1 MKHSNDPFWVLKF
14 YSMIHFVIMHFLNN
28 IMTVFKDK
36 FKQYGFNLSFILK
49 LFIFIPLLLFLLSCG
64 SRAPTGLDQE
74 TIKSQSKKD
83 YDELKAGTENIVK
96 EIDLYQAIAIGIKH
110 NRNLRIQMME
120 SALSQGQ
127 IDVVKFDMLPQFAAS
142 AGYKHLSQFPG
153 STSLAISD
161 RETGPAELGDD
172 PSYTISSE
180 RNQRT
185 GEYGF
190 TWNALDFG
198 LSYVRAGQQADRY
211 LISKELERK
220 AVQNL
225 TREIIYAY
233 WKTISADYLLDQI
246 NPLMDKVNSALEDME
261 YIETLLLS
269 SPMDALLYQKEL
281 LDVAQIL
288 DTQQRALMD
297 ARVELAGLM
306 GLLPDEKYVLV
317 HTAQPLTELRMDLKR
332 QEETALFS
340 RPELLEITYQERV
353 NAKEARARM
362 LSLFPSLRFDANWT
376 YDSNKYLYNKNN
388 FEYGALLGVNLLN
401 VFQLGNNSEINE
413 LNEKIIKEQRLALSM
428 TILSQV
434 HIANINYA
442 QTLREYSNARQYLEV
457 SQRINDL
464 ISNAQKISRFGE
476 LEIIREEASLLVA
489 KLRNDIAFAEMQYSL
504 GSLYSSVGMNFVP
517 NNALEMDE
525 QELAKNIE
533 NNLNRWTKKYTALV
547 VEPLNEQNPTLKQL
561 KSSDNLVAYSSLSGG
576 GFIFKFSNETFYLEG
591 KGRTRYHAELADGNP
606 LPSWLALLPSTKSFV
621 GIPIES
627 FGSLDIRLT
636 ASNDVVSVDDVF
648 TLSWDLTKEDLS
660 L

>member
-1 MKHSNDPFWVLKF
+1 MKQSNDPFWVLKF
-14 YSMIHFVIMHFLNN
+14 YSMIHFVIMHFLDK
-28 IMTVFKDK
+28 IMTVFIDK
-36 FKQYGFNLSFILK
+36 SKQYDFNLNFFLK
-49 LFIFIPLLLFLLSCG
+49 LLISIPLLLLLTSCG

-127 IDVVKFDMLPQFAAS
+127 IDVVKFDMLPQFAVN

-161 RETGPAELGDD
+161 RETGPGELGDD
-172 PSYTISSE
+172 PSYTVSSE
-180 RNQRT
+180 RRQRT

-246 NPLMDKVNSALEDME
+246 NPLMEKVNSALEDME

-340 RPELLEITYQERV
+340 RPELLEIAYQERV

-489 KLRNDIAFAEMQYSL
+489 KLRNDIAFAELQYSL

-561 KSSDNLVAYSSLSGG
+561 KSNDNLVAYSSLSGG
-576 GFIFKFSNETFYLEG
+576 GFIFKYSNETFYLEG
-591 KGRTRYHAELADGNP
+591 KGRTRYHAKLADGNP
-606 LPSWLALLPSTKSFV
+606 LPSWLALLPSTNSFV

-648 TLSWDLTKEDLS
+648 TLTWDLSKEDLS

>member
-1 MKHSNDPFWVLKF
+1 
-14 YSMIHFVIMHFLNN
+14 
-28 IMTVFKDK
+28 MTVFIDK
-36 FKQYGFNLSFILK
+36 FKQYIFDLSFVFK
-49 LFIFIPLLLFLLSCG
+49 LFIAVPLFLFLSSCG
-64 SRAPTGLDQE
+64 SRTPTGLDQE

-83 YDELKAGTENIVK
+83 YDELRAGTENIVK

-153 STSLAISD
+153 STSLAISNK
-161 RETGPAELGDD
+161 ETGPAELGDD
-172 PSYTISSE
+172 PSYTVSSE

-220 AVQNL
+220 AIQNL

-246 NPLMDKVNSALEDME
+246 NPLMDKVNAALEDME

-317 HTAQPLTELRMDLKR
+317 HTTQPLTELRMDLKR

-340 RPELLEITYQERV
+340 RPELLEVAYQERV

-376 YDSNKYLYNKNN
+376 YDSNKYLYNKGN

-401 VFQLGNNSEINE
+401 VFQSVNNSEINE

-517 NNALEMDE
+517 KNALEMNEKD
-525 QELAKNIE
+525 LAKEIE
-533 NNLNRWTKKYTALV
+533 SNLNRWTKKYTALV
-547 VEPLNEQNPTLKQL
+547 VEPLNEQKPTLKQL
-561 KSSDNLVAYSSLSGG
+561 KSNDNLVAYSSLSGG

-606 LPSWLALLPSTKSFV
+606 LPSWLALLPSTNSFV

-648 TLSWDLTKEDLS
+648 TLTWDLTKEDLS

>member
-1 MKHSNDPFWVLKF
+1 
-14 YSMIHFVIMHFLNN
+14 MHFIHK
-28 IMTVFKDK
+28 IMTVFIDK
-36 FKQYGFNLSFILK
+36 FKQYDFNLSFILK
-49 LFIFIPLLLFLLSCG
+49 LFISVPLLLFLSSCG

-96 EIDLYQAIAIGIKH
+96 EIDLYQAIAIAIKH

-127 IDVVKFDMLPQFAAS
+127 IDVVKFDMLPQFAVN

-161 RETGPAELGDD
+161 RETGPGELGDD
-172 PSYTISSE
+172 PSYTVSSE
-180 RNQRT
+180 RRQRT

-246 NPLMDKVNSALEDME
+246 NPLMEKVNSALEDME

-340 RPELLEITYQERV
+340 RPELLEIAYQERV

-489 KLRNDIAFAEMQYSL
+489 KLRNDIAFAELQYSL

-547 VEPLNEQNPTLKQL
+547 VEPINEQNPTLKQL
-561 KSSDNLVAYSSLSGG
+561 KSNDNLVAYSSLSGG
-576 GFIFKFSNETFYLEG
+576 GFIFKYSNETFYLEG
-591 KGRTRYHAELADGNP
+591 KGRTRYHAKLADGNP
-606 LPSWLALLPSTKSFV
+606 LPSWLALLPSTNSFV

-648 TLSWDLTKEDLS
+648 TLTWDLSKEDLS

>member
-14 YSMIHFVIMHFLNN
+14 YSMIHFVIMHFLDK
-28 IMTVFKDK
+28 IMTVFIDK
-36 FKQYGFNLSFILK
+36 SKQYVFDLNFIFK
-49 LFIFIPLLLFLLSCG
+49 LFVAIPLLLLLTSCG
-64 SRAPTGLDQE
+64 SRTPTGLDQE

-127 IDVVKFDMLPQFAAS
+127 IDVVKFDMLPQFAAN
-142 AGYKHLSQFPG
+142 AGYKHLNQFPG

-161 RETGPAELGDD
+161 RETGPAELSND

-185 GEYGF
+185 AEVGF

-281 LDVAQIL
+281 LDIAQIL

-306 GLLPDEKYVLV
+306 GLLPDEEYVLIP
-317 HTAQPLTELRMDLKR
+317 TAQPLTELRMDLKR

-340 RPELLEITYQERV
+340 RPELLEIAYQERV
-353 NAKEARARM
+353 NSKEARARM

-376 YDSNKYLYNKNN
+376 YDSNKYLYNKDN

-401 VFQLGNNSEINE
+401 VFQLYNNSEINE
-413 LNEKIIKEQRLALSM
+413 LNEEIIKEQRLALSM

-434 HIANINYA
+434 HIANINYV

-517 NNALEMDE
+517 KNAFEMNE
-525 QELAKNIE
+525 LELAKEIE
-533 NNLNRWTKKYTALV
+533 DNLNRWTKKYTALV

-561 KSSDNLVAYSSLSGG
+561 KSNDNLVAYSSLSGG
-576 GFIFKFSNETFYLEG
+576 GFIFKYSDETFYLEG
-591 KGRTRYHAELADGNP
+591 KGRTRYHAQLADGSP
-606 LPSWLALLPSTKSFV
+606 LPSWLALLPSTNSFV

-627 FGSLDIRLT
+627 FGTLDIRLT

-648 TLSWDLTKEDLS
+648 TLTWDLTKEDLS

>member
-1 MKHSNDPFWVLKF
+1 MIILNYKFEHLKNNPRTF
-14 YSMIHFVIMHFLNN
+14 Y
-28 IMTVFKDK
+28 
-36 FKQYGFNLSFILK
+36 LK
-49 LFIFIPLLLFLLSCG
+49 LLIPFCLLLFLISCG
-64 SRAPTGLDQE
+64 SRTPTGLDQE

-161 RETGPAELGDD
+161 RETGPAELGED
-172 PSYTISSE
+172 PSYTVSSE

-198 LSYVRAGQQADRY
+198 LSYVRAGQQADRF

-246 NPLMDKVNSALEDME
+246 NPLMEKVDSALEDME

-288 DTQQRALMD
+288 DSQQRALMD

-340 RPELLEITYQERV
+340 RPELLEVAYQERV

-401 VFQLGNNSEINE
+401 VFQSFNNSEINE

-476 LEIIREEASLLVA
+476 LEVIREEASLLVA

-517 NNALEMDE
+517 NNALEMNEMD
-525 QELAKNIE
+525 LAKVIE
-533 NNLNRWTKKYTALV
+533 SNLNRWTKKYTALV
-547 VEPLNEQNPTLKQL
+547 VEPLNEQKPTLKQL

-591 KGRTRYHAELADGNP
+591 KGRKRYHAELADGNP
-606 LPSWLALLPSTKSFV
+606 LPSWLALLPSTNSFV

-648 TLSWDLTKEDLS
+648 TLTWDLTKEDLS

>member
-1 MKHSNDPFWVLKF
+1 
-14 YSMIHFVIMHFLNN
+14 
-28 IMTVFKDK
+28 
-36 FKQYGFNLSFILK
+36 
-49 LFIFIPLLLFLLSCG
+49 
-64 SRAPTGLDQE
+64 
-74 TIKSQSKKD
+74 
-83 YDELKAGTENIVK
+83 
-96 EIDLYQAIAIGIKH
+96 
-110 NRNLRIQMME
+110 
-120 SALSQGQ
+120 
-127 IDVVKFDMLPQFAAS
+127 
-142 AGYKHLSQFPG
+142 
-153 STSLAISD
+153 
-161 RETGPAELGDD
+161 
-172 PSYTISSE
+172 
-180 RNQRT
+180 
-185 GEYGF
+185 
-190 TWNALDFG
+190 
-198 LSYVRAGQQADRY
+198 
-211 LISKELERK
+211 
-220 AVQNL
+220 
-225 TREIIYAY
+225 
-233 WKTISADYLLDQI
+233 
-246 NPLMDKVNSALEDME
+246 
-261 YIETLLLS
+261 
-269 SPMDALLYQKEL
+269 
-281 LDVAQIL
+281 
-288 DTQQRALMD
+288 MD

-340 RPELLEITYQERV
+340 RPELLEVAYQERV
-353 NAKEARARM
+353 NAGEARARM

-401 VFQLGNNSEINE
+401 VFQSFNNSEINE

-517 NNALEMDE
+517 KNALEMNEKD
-525 QELAKNIE
+525 LAKAIE
-533 NNLNRWTKKYTALV
+533 SNLNRWTKKYTALV
-547 VEPLNEQNPTLKQL
+547 VEPINEQKPSLKQL
-561 KSSDNLVAYSSLSGG
+561 KSNDNLVAYSSLSGG

-606 LPSWLALLPSTKSFV
+606 LPSWLALLPSTNSFV

-648 TLSWDLTKEDLS
+648 TLTWDLTKEDLS

>member
-1 MKHSNDPFWVLKF
+1 
-14 YSMIHFVIMHFLNN
+14 MHFLDK
-28 IMTVFKDK
+28 IMRVFKDK
-36 FKQYGFNLSFILK
+36 FKQYDFNLSFILK
-49 LFIFIPLLLFLLSCG
+49 LFICIPLLLFLSSCG
-64 SRAPTGLDQE
+64 SRTPTGLDQE

-127 IDVVKFDMLPQFAAS
+127 IDVVKFDMLPQFAAN

-161 RETGPAELGDD
+161 KETGPGVLGDD

-220 AVQNL
+220 AIQNL

-246 NPLMDKVNSALEDME
+246 NPLMEKVNSALEDME

-340 RPELLEITYQERV
+340 RPELLEIAYQERV

-489 KLRNDIAFAEMQYSL
+489 KLRNDIAFAELQYSL

-561 KSSDNLVAYSSLSGG
+561 KSNDNLVAYSSLSGG
-576 GFIFKFSNETFYLEG
+576 GFIFKYSNETFYLEG
-591 KGRTRYHAELADGNP
+591 KGRTRYHAKLADGNP
-606 LPSWLALLPSTKSFV
+606 LPSWLALLPSTNSFV

-648 TLSWDLTKEDLS
+648 TLTWDLSKEDLS

>member
-1 MKHSNDPFWVLKF
+1 MKHSNDPFWVLKY
-14 YSMIHFVIMHFLNN
+14 YSMIHFVILHFLDK

-36 FKQYGFNLSFILK
+36 SKQYDFNLSFFLK
-49 LFIFIPLLLFLLSCG
+49 LFISIPLLLFLTSCG
-64 SRAPTGLDQE
+64 SRTPTGLDQE

-161 RETGPAELGDD
+161 RETGPAELGED
-172 PSYTISSE
+172 PSYTVSSE

-198 LSYVRAGQQADRY
+198 LSYVRAGQQADRF

-246 NPLMDKVNSALEDME
+246 NPLMEKVDSALEDME

-288 DTQQRALMD
+288 DTQRRALMD
-297 ARVELAGLM
+297 ARVELADLM

-340 RPELLEITYQERV
+340 RPELLEVAYQERV
-353 NAKEARARM
+353 NAGEARARM

-376 YDSNKYLYNKNN
+376 YDSNKYLYNKGN
-388 FEYGALLGVNLLN
+388 FEYGTLLGVNLLN
-401 VFQLGNNSEINE
+401 VFQSFNNSEINE

-517 NNALEMDE
+517 NNALEMNEKD
-525 QELAKNIE
+525 LAKAIE
-533 NNLNRWTKKYTALV
+533 SNLNRWTKKYTALV
-547 VEPLNEQNPTLKQL
+547 VEPLNEQKPTLKQL
-561 KSSDNLVAYSSLSGG
+561 KSNDNLVAYSSLSGG

-591 KGRTRYHAELADGNP
+591 KGRKRYHAELADGNP
-606 LPSWLALLPSTKSFV
+606 LPSWLALLPSTNSFV

-636 ASNDVVSVDDVF
+636 ASNDVVSIDDVF
-648 TLSWDLTKEDLS
+648 TLTWDLTKGDLD

>member
-1 MKHSNDPFWVLKF
+1 MGNFNYKLEYIRKDYKKF
-14 YSMIHFVIMHFLNN
+14 Y
-28 IMTVFKDK
+28 
-36 FKQYGFNLSFILK
+36 LK
-49 LFIFIPLLLFLLSCG
+49 LFISVCLLLFIMSCG
-64 SRAPTGLDQE
+64 SRTPTGLDQE

-96 EIDLYQAIAIGIKH
+96 EIDLYQAIAIAIKH

-161 RETGPAELGDD
+161 RETGPAELGED
-172 PSYTISSE
+172 PSYTVSSE

-246 NPLMDKVNSALEDME
+246 NPLMEKVNSALQDME

-306 GLLPDEKYVLV
+306 GLLPDEDYVLV
-317 HTAQPLTELRMDLKR
+317 PTAQPLTELRMDLKR

-340 RPELLEITYQERV
+340 RPELLEIAYQERV

-428 TILSQV
+428 TVLSQV

-489 KLRNDIAFAEMQYSL
+489 KLRNDIAFAELQYSL

-517 NNALEMDE
+517 NNALEMNEKD
-525 QELAKNIE
+525 LAKAVE
-533 NNLNRWTKKYTALV
+533 DNLNRWTKKYTALV
-547 VEPLNEQNPTLKQL
+547 VEPLNEQSPTLKQL
-561 KSSDNLVAYSSLSGG
+561 KSNDNLVAYSSLSGG
-576 GFIFKFSNETFYLEG
+576 GFIFKYSTETFYLEG
-591 KGRTRYHAELADGNP
+591 KGRTRYHAKLADGNP
-606 LPSWLALLPSTKSFV
+606 LPSWLALLPSTNSFV

-648 TLSWDLTKEDLS
+648 TLTWDLTTADLS

>member
-1 MKHSNDPFWVLKF
+1 MGNFNYRLEYIRKDYKKF
-14 YSMIHFVIMHFLNN
+14 Y
-28 IMTVFKDK
+28 
-36 FKQYGFNLSFILK
+36 LK
-49 LFIFIPLLLFLLSCG
+49 LLISVCLLLFIMSCG
-64 SRAPTGLDQE
+64 SRTPTGLDQE
-74 TIKSQSKKD
+74 TIKSQSQKD

-96 EIDLYQAIAIGIKH
+96 EIDLYQAIAIAIKH

-127 IDVVKFDMLPQFAAS
+127 IDVVKFDMLPQFAAN

-172 PSYTISSE
+172 PSYTVSSE
-180 RNQRT
+180 RRQRT

-220 AVQNL
+220 AVQDL

-246 NPLMDKVNSALEDME
+246 NPLMEKVNSALQDME

-297 ARVELAGLM
+297 ARVELADLM
-306 GLLPDEKYVLV
+306 GLLPDEDYVLV
-317 HTAQPLTELRMDLKR
+317 PTAQPLTELRMDLKR

-340 RPELLEITYQERV
+340 RPELLEVAYQERV
-353 NAKEARARM
+353 NSKEARARM

-428 TILSQV
+428 TVLSQV

-464 ISNAQKISRFGE
+464 ITNAQKISRFGE

-489 KLRNDIAFAEMQYSL
+489 KLRNDIAFAELQYSL

-517 NNALEMDE
+517 NNALEMNEKD
-525 QELAKNIE
+525 LAKAVE
-533 NNLNRWTKKYTALV
+533 DNLNRWTKKYTALV

-561 KSSDNLVAYSSLSGG
+561 KSNDNLVAYSSLSGG
-576 GFIFKFSNETFYLEG
+576 GFIFKYSTETFYLEG
-591 KGRTRYHAELADGNP
+591 KGRKRYHAKLADGNP
-606 LPSWLALLPSTKSFV
+606 LPSWLALLPSTNSFV

-648 TLSWDLTKEDLS
+648 TLTWDLTTEDLS

>member
-1 MKHSNDPFWVLKF
+1 
-14 YSMIHFVIMHFLNN
+14 MI
-28 IMTVFKDK
+28 
-36 FKQYGFNLSFILK
+36 G
-49 LFIFIPLLLFLLSCG
+49 
-64 SRAPTGLDQE
+64 
-74 TIKSQSKKD
+74 
-83 YDELKAGTENIVK
+83 
-96 EIDLYQAIAIGIKH
+96 
-110 NRNLRIQMME
+110 
-120 SALSQGQ
+120 
-127 IDVVKFDMLPQFAAS
+127 
-142 AGYKHLSQFPG
+142 
-153 STSLAISD
+153 
-161 RETGPAELGDD
+161 ETGPAELGDD
-172 PSYTISSE
+172 PDYTISSE

-233 WKTISADYLLDQI
+233 WKTISADYLLGQI
-246 NPLMDKVNSALEDME
+246 SPLMDKVNSALEDME

-340 RPELLEITYQERV
+340 RPELLEIAYQERV

-362 LSLFPSLRFDANWT
+362 LSLFPSLRLDANWT

-401 VFQLGNNSEINE
+401 VFQQFNNSDINE
-413 LNEKIIKEQRLALSM
+413 LNERIIKEQRLALSM

-561 KSSDNLVAYSSLSGG
+561 KSNDNLVAYSSLSGG
-576 GFIFKFSNETFYLEG
+576 GFIFKYSNETFYLEG
-591 KGRTRYHAELADGNP
+591 KGRTRYHAKLADGNP
-606 LPSWLALLPSTKSFV
+606 LPSWLSLLPSTNSFV

-648 TLSWDLTKEDLS
+648 TLTWDLTKEDLN

>member
-1 MKHSNDPFWVLKF
+1 MKHNNDPFWVLKF
-14 YSMIHFVIMHFLNN
+14 YSMIHFVILHFLDK
-28 IMTVFKDK
+28 IMIIFKDK
-36 FKQYGFNLSFILK
+36 SKQNDINLSFILK
-49 LFIFIPLLLFLLSCG
+49 LFISIPLLLFLTSCG
-64 SRAPTGLDQE
+64 SRTPTGLDQE
-74 TIKSQSKKD
+74 TIKNQSKKD

-127 IDVVKFDMLPQFAAS
+127 IDVVKFDMLPQFAAN

-161 RETGPAELGDD
+161 RENGPAELGND
-172 PSYTISSE
+172 PSYTVSSE

-340 RPELLEITYQERV
+340 RPELLEVAYQERV
-353 NAKEARARM
+353 NAGEARARM

-401 VFQLGNNSEINE
+401 VFQSFNNSEINE

-517 NNALEMDE
+517 NNALEMNEKD
-525 QELAKNIE
+525 LAKAIE
-533 NNLNRWTKKYTALV
+533 SNLNRWTKKYTALV
-547 VEPLNEQNPTLKQL
+547 VEPLNEQEPILKQL

-606 LPSWLALLPSTKSFV
+606 LPSWLALLPSTNSFV

>member
-1 MKHSNDPFWVLKF
+1 MNFIIKF
-14 YSMIHFVIMHFLNN
+14 FCIS
-28 IMTVFKDK
+28 
-36 FKQYGFNLSFILK
+36 
-49 LFIFIPLLLFLLSCG
+49 LLLFLASCG
-64 SRAPTGLDQE
+64 SRPPNAINKDTVS
-74 TIKSQSKKD
+74 SQSKKD

-110 NRNLRIQMME
+110 NRNLRIQMLE

-127 IDVVKFDMLPQFAAS
+127 IDVVKFDMLPQFAVN
-142 AGYKHLSQFPG
+142 AGYKHLSRYPA
-153 STSLAISD
+153 STSQSITDFEA
-161 RETGPAELGDD
+161 GPGELGDD

-180 RNQRT
+180 RRQRT
-185 GEYGF
+185 GDYGF

-211 LISKELERK
+211 LITKELERK
-220 AVQNL
+220 AIQNL

-233 WKTISADYLLDQI
+233 WKTLSADYLLEQI
-246 NPLMDKVNSALEDME
+246 NPLMDKVNTALEDME

-297 ARVELAGLM
+297 SRVELAGLM
-306 GLLPDEKYVLV
+306 GLLPDEKYILV
-317 HTAQPLTELRMDLKR
+317 RTAQPLTELRMDLKR

-340 RPELLEITYQERV
+340 RPELLEVHYQERV

-362 LSLFPSLRFDANWT
+362 LSLFPSLRLDATWT

-388 FEYGALLGVNLLN
+388 FEYGALFGANLLN
-401 VFQLGNNSEINE
+401 VFKAGSNREINE

-428 TILSQV
+428 TVLSQV

-442 QTLREYSNARQYLEV
+442 QTLREYSNARQYLDV
-457 SQRINDL
+457 AQRINDL

-476 LEIIREEASLLVA
+476 LETIREEASLLVA
-489 KLRNDIAFAEMQYSL
+489 KLRNDIAFAELQYSL
-504 GSLYSSVGMNFVP
+504 GSLYSSIGMNFAP
-517 NNALEMDE
+517 NNALQMDE
-525 QELAKNIE
+525 QELAKKIE
-533 NNLNRWTKKYTALV
+533 ENLNRWTKKYEALV
-547 VEPLNEQNPTLKQL
+547 MKPISKQNPILKQL
-561 KSSDNLVAYSSLSGG
+561 KSNDNLVAYSSLSGG
-576 GFIFKFSNETFYLEG
+576 GFIFKYSDETFYLGG
-591 KGRTRYHAELADGNP
+591 KGKIRYHAKLANGKP
-606 LPSWLALLPSTKSFV
+606 LPSWIALLPSTNSFV

-627 FGSLDIRLT
+627 KGSLDIILS
-636 ASNDVVSVDDVF
+636 ASNDVVSIDDIF
-648 TLSWDLTKEDLS
+648 TLSWDLTEEDLE

>member
-1 MKHSNDPFWVLKF
+1 MKHSNDPFWVLKY
-14 YSMIHFVIMHFLNN
+14 YSMIHFVILHFLDK

-36 FKQYGFNLSFILK
+36 SKQYDFNLSFFLK
-49 LFIFIPLLLFLLSCG
+49 LFISIPLLLLITSCG
-64 SRAPTGLDQE
+64 SRTPTGLDQE

-161 RETGPAELGDD
+161 RETGPGELGTD
-172 PSYTISSE
+172 PSYTVSSE

-198 LSYVRAGQQADRY
+198 LSYVRAGQQADRF

-225 TREIIYAY
+225 TREILYAY

-246 NPLMDKVNSALEDME
+246 NPLMEKVDSALEDME

-340 RPELLEITYQERV
+340 RPELLEVAYQERV
-353 NAKEARARM
+353 NAGEARARM

-401 VFQLGNNSEINE
+401 VFQSFNNSEINE

-476 LEIIREEASLLVA
+476 LEVIREEASLLVA

-517 NNALEMDE
+517 NNALEMNEKD
-525 QELAKNIE
+525 LAKAIE
-533 NNLNRWTKKYTALV
+533 GNLNRWTKKYTALV
-547 VEPLNEQNPTLKQL
+547 VEPLNEQKPTLKQL
-561 KSSDNLVAYSSLSGG
+561 KSNDNLVAYSSLSGG

-591 KGRTRYHAELADGNP
+591 KGRKRYHAELADGNP
-606 LPSWLALLPSTKSFV
+606 LPSWLALLPSTNSFV

-648 TLSWDLTKEDLS
+648 TLTWDLTKEDLS

>member
-1 MKHSNDPFWVLKF
+1 
-14 YSMIHFVIMHFLNN
+14 
-28 IMTVFKDK
+28 MTVFIGKSR
-36 FKQYGFNLSFILK
+36 QYNIDISFLLK
-49 LFIFIPLLLFLLSCG
+49 LLISISLLLFLTNCG
-64 SRAPTGLDQE
+64 SRTPTGLDQE
-74 TIKSQSKKD
+74 TVKSQSKKD

-161 RETGPAELGDD
+161 RETGPAELGED

-198 LSYVRAGQQADRY
+198 LSYVRAGQQADRF

-340 RPELLEITYQERV
+340 RPELLEVAYQERI
-353 NAKEARARM
+353 NAGEARARM

-376 YDSNKYLYNKNN
+376 YDSNKYLYNKGN

-401 VFQLGNNSEINE
+401 VFQSFNNSEINE

-476 LEIIREEASLLVA
+476 LEVIREEASLLVA

-517 NNALEMDE
+517 NNALEMNEKD
-525 QELAKNIE
+525 LAKAIE
-533 NNLNRWTKKYTALV
+533 SNLNRWTKKYTALV
-547 VEPLNEQNPTLKQL
+547 VEPLNEQKPTLKQL

-606 LPSWLALLPSTKSFV
+606 LPSWLALLPSTNSFV

-648 TLSWDLTKEDLS
+648 TLTWDLTKEDLS